1 MNQLAL
7 AGFLKG
13 FDKGSDAGK
22 IVLAPE
28 QGRDAD
34 TPGLA
39 PQILDLR
46 PGPVRVLMHDD
57 GLFPVVLHGF
67 DFKRDAPER
76 GVEEFGFPAHQ
87 FDLKLYSV

>member
-1 MNQLAL
+1 MNQLTL
-7 AGFLKG
+7 ARFLKSLDERG
-13 FDKGSDAGK
+13 YAGK

-28 QGRDAD
+28 QRSDAD

-39 PQILDLR
+39 PKVFDLG
-46 PGPVRVLMHDD
+46 PGPVRLFMHDD